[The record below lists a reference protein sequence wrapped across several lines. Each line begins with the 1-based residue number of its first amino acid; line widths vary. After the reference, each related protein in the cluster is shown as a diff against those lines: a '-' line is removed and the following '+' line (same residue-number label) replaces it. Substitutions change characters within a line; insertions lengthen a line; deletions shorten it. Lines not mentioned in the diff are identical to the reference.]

1 MLDDEL
7 KLAISREFSDVQP
20 LFFSS
25 VAEQGLTELRDVLWN
40 AINDEIT

>member
-1 MLDDEL
+1 MLDEEL
-7 KLAISREFSDVQP
+7 KLAISKEFTDVQP

-25 VAEQGLTELRDVLWN
+25 VAEQGLVELRDVLWK